1 MSADVKSTE
10 IKNER
15 LYGVLR
21 APHVSEKAARMQ
33 EHNQYVFEVAADAD
47 KGDVK
52 AAVEALFNVKV
63 AAVNLVN
70 VKAKVKTFR
79 QRPGSRNGWRK
90 AYVSLHEG
98 QSIDLTAKP

>member
-1 MSADVKSTE
+1 MSE
-10 IKNER
+10 QIKNER

-21 APHVSEKAARMQ
+21 APHVSEKAARVQ

-47 KGDVK
+47 KSAVK

-70 VKAKVKTFR
+70 VKAKVKMFR

-90 AYVSLHEG
+90 AYVRLHEG

>member
-1 MSADVKSTE
+1 MSADVKD

-21 APHVSEKAARMQ
+21 APHVSEKAARAQ

-47 KGDVK
+47 KAAVK
-52 AAVEALFNVKV
+52 TAVEALFNVKV
-63 AAVNLVN
+63 AAVNMVS
-70 VKAKVKTFR
+70 VKAKTKMFKN
-79 QRPGSRNGWRK
+79 RPGRRDAWRK